1 MPELDVIIGG
11 HSHTLIEGP
20 LRINNVLVSQ
30 TGSNLKYAG
39 VTYLDFKGK
48 KLVNKTYKAVKL
60 DTFAEDAEIKAMVR
74 EICNRPEFKEKI
86 GTTSKGLKYKENV
99 ANMVTDA
106 MSEAAVAIL
115 LFIIAGECVIILFLR
130 GHYAGKPSTG

>member
-1 MPELDVIIGG
+1 MFIGLTHIGFVGDSLLAIAMPELDVIIGG

-60 DTFAEDAEIKAMVR
+60 DTFAEDAEIKAMVLSL
-74 EICNRPEFKEKI
+74 IHI
-86 GTTSKGLKYKENV
+86 
-99 ANMVTDA
+99 
-106 MSEAAVAIL
+106 
-115 LFIIAGECVIILFLR
+115 
-130 GHYAGKPSTG
+130 